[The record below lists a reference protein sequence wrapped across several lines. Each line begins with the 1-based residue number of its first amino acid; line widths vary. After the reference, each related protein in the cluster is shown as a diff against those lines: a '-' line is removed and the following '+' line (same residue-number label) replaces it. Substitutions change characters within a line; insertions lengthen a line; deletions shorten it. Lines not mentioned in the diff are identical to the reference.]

1 MRRNVHAATRFQ
13 RNFQRSLIIAIA
25 SLIATA
31 RTLQIQGYQDNVDFQ
46 PWLSLFQWE
55 MTNCLVNYEGILH
68 TALLLGVK
76 RLRD

>member
-1 MRRNVHAATRFQ
+1 MRRNVHAATR
-13 RNFQRSLIIAIA
+13 FQRSLIIAIA

-31 RTLQIQGYQDNVDFQ
+31 RTLQIEGYQDNVDISS
-46 PWLSLFQWE
+46 PGYSLFQWE

-68 TALLLGVK
+68 TDLLLGAK

>member
-13 RNFQRSLIIAIA
+13 RNIQRSLIIAIV
-25 SLIATA
+25 SLIAAA
-31 RTLQIQGYQDNVDFQ
+31 RTLQIEGYQDNVDFQ
-46 PWLSLFQWE
+46 SWLSLFQWE

-68 TALLLGVK
+68 TALLLEVK